1 MIGGLVVGLFV
12 LIFFWQLYSLNK
24 EEIEYK
30 ITDSE
35 SIENKISQNKDLNI
49 YFFFKKG
56 CQPCNVQKKKK
67 DLNKVIKDKNL
78 LVYGVDIEEK
88 NKESNFLLL
97 DQLNITQTP
106 TVIIIKEGK
115 VYKRL
120 EGVSSYEL
128 LEESLIKE

>member
-1 MIGGLVVGLFV
+1 MKKMIGGLVVGLFV

-35 SIENKISQNKDLNI
+35 SIESKISQN
-49 YFFFKKG
+49 
-56 CQPCNVQKKKK
+56 K

-88 NKESNFLLL
+88 NKESNLLL

-106 TVIIIKEGK
+106 TVIIIKDW
-115 VYKRL
+115 R
-120 EGVSSYEL
+120 
-128 LEESLIKE
+128 

>member
-1 MIGGLVVGLFV
+1 MKKMIGGLVVGLFI

-35 SIENKISQNKDLNI
+35 IIENKISQNKDLNI
-49 YFFFKKG
+49 YFFKKG
-56 CQPCNVQKKKK
+56 CQPCNVQKK

-78 LVYGVDIEEK
+78 LVYGLDIEEK
-88 NKESNFLLL
+88 NKESNLLL

>member
-49 YFFFKKG
+49 YF
-56 CQPCNVQKKKK
+56 
-67 DLNKVIKDKNL
+67 L
-78 LVYGVDIEEK
+78 
-88 NKESNFLLL
+88 
-97 DQLNITQTP
+97 
-106 TVIIIKEGK
+106 
-115 VYKRL
+115 KRL
-120 EGVSSYEL
+120 PTM
-128 LEESLIKE
+128 

>member
-35 SIENKISQNKDLNI
+35 SIENKISQYKDLNI
-49 YFFFKKG
+49 YFFKKG
-56 CQPCNVQKKKK
+56 CQPCNVQKK

-88 NKESNFLLL
+88 NKESNLLL